1 MLIYSKLHS
10 KSCDYLYKQMQ
21 MDLALTSFQLMKM
34 SSKSGLYL
42 CRQKENLIGSSTP
55 GSGLHICSDHFTGDN
70 YEGFCA
76 GIAGF

>member
-1 MLIYSKLHS
+1 
-10 KSCDYLYKQMQ
+10 MQ

-42 CRQKENLIGSSTP
+42 CKQKENLIGSSTP
-55 GSGLHICSDHFTGDN
+55 GSGPHICSDHFTGDN